1 MIRQS
6 TCSRSL
12 QVRPVCRDMRPAV
25 PRRLHSTP
33 LCTLF
38 LTVACGRLT
47 RGAALRKENDA
58 RRREAEDMTKL
69 LDLLATGSVVT
80 EEKQHLQELREM
92 INRLSPHRTPTITLK
107 DTVIRD
113 KPTDSVSGRTTPPSL
128 LWRSSRF
135 FLCMRLHWTTPI
147 VVALHTDTDTHTH
160 THTVPVRVGC
170 ARVLC

>member
-1 MIRQS
+1 
-6 TCSRSL
+6 
-12 QVRPVCRDMRPAV
+12 
-25 PRRLHSTP
+25 
-33 LCTLF
+33 
-38 LTVACGRLT
+38 
-47 RGAALRKENDA
+47 
-58 RRREAEDMTKL
+58 MTKL